1 MKNEV
6 ISSNS
11 ESVANQINSYA
22 NKMDNFALLIREKD
36 GLIASLS

>member
-1 MKNEV
+1 V

-11 ESVANQINSYA
+11 ESVANQIGAYA

-36 GLIASLS
+36 GLIANLT